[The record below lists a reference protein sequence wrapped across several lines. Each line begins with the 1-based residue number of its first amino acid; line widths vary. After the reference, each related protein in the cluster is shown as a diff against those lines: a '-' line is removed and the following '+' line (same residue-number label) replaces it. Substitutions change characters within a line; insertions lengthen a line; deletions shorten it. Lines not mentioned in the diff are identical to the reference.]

1 MKFKKIFAFVMLMLI
16 SVSGLF
22 FGCTDKYS
30 ALSVTSNVSELELY
44 LGEDTDMQDGAKPSI
59 GTVKFT
65 VNGAGDGVSTDL
77 KISYD
82 HSIIKRLS
90 KEKEGN
96 VTTIT
101 IQALE
106 KGGVCNLVAL
116 TEEGEK
122 SCTVKINAIRRAKS
136 MKIKNDYNPAIFNKA
151 GQSLNLGNPIVF
163 DPIDTTQRIVRYS
176 CDVDGVEITYNEQG
190 AVLTLTQVVNA
201 TEIAVVAQNVE
212 NPALSAE
219 IIVHVIEPIG
229 DDIDDGISI
238 YTQSPLYNAEQNKI
252 TLATKGDENNISFN
266 VDVRAG
272 DEDIYLT
279 YKFLN
284 SDGELVDTVPCV
296 DAELNV
302 FEIRAY
308 AKQIGSCK
316 LVIYV
321 HFEKYSDTPEI
332 SKQVDIEVVE
342 LPSTITINGNASDF
356 SENIYTYY
364 QNNLGRAYT
373 IDVGGVNAYNKK
385 FILATDGGNNLEV
398 MVDDG
403 QGGRLVDV
411 GYTDDIN
418 TPPTPAQDSIID
430 SGKTIYVKGTEANTV
445 SKLYVYAYGTV
456 GRQKVLVR
464 TITLTT
470 LLGSTTVTPDFYAV
484 GDFTPNGYYVQ
495 RGHSLDIDY
504 FVSDGANASG
514 ITLVKQDGSN
524 LDSEDVAS
532 VTIGRGNMPVV
543 TINGK
548 QTGELRCK
556 LVLQN
561 GVESDV
567 FSIVVFDAIEYGD
580 DEGTTGGYKILIDNP
595 QQNSNIANP
604 VFDDYGSL
612 TSVVLSLGSTTKL
625 KLETMPKG
633 AYYTVNYNIFV
644 VNDKND
650 DKLDGRDYATVT
662 SMGYITTLKQ
672 LPETTIIDGEEV
684 AQHLVVEVSVT
695 SLYTRDNGR
704 VDTIESTR
712 QIDLE
717 LYIPLTDVS
726 LSKKTSTI
734 YWLDSLNQ
742 TQVENNLFQDSFS
755 VSLFPRSVPK
765 SKANISWQASSSLRI
780 DSLGDSAVVQAIS
793 KASEAEVSSYTVSV
807 TVRYYSTTIVRYAT
821 IIVKKATKAT
831 SYVSY
836 VGEPNNTEA
845 YFEMGNGESSD
856 SILPSTL
863 QITTKLYS
871 ASGNQNVTFKNV
883 EYNVLNPQIATVDN
897 NGIITPLSAGRTEVE
912 IYPEDLKESG
922 MAPKTITI
930 VVADGLSTET
940 AYKISTEDDFDNIQ
954 NNKFYYLAND
964 ITFTKNIAFTKI
976 ANKFNGQLDGNHHY
990 LFNVSLN
997 NIAGKHYI
1005 FDTISADAKI
1015 KDLNIQA
1022 SFDLQ
1027 MNGDLSVAGLAN
1039 TNMGSIS
1046 NVNIYFVKSNIT
1058 VNTAGNLNIAGLVLD
1073 NQGYVLEC
1081 AVVANID
1088 VKLNKDVQ
1096 PINLPSLYVGGLV
1109 GTNRASIYGLNNNY
1123 QLSSY
1128 DYVQEFDFSGKID
1141 VASGISATKSA
1152 IGGIVA
1158 QNNGIVGSNNNSV
1171 ISGQGYSTDAVI
1183 TATSINNVGGIA
1195 GISNGIINNSLVFA
1209 NITANNN
1216 VGGVVGYVGEWLTNK
1231 TTQSSLSIANR
1242 TETDNTGV
1250 VVNNAIVEMYQDA
1263 KNEQI
1268 NGKVC
1273 GNNNVGGLVGYANG
1287 YFVTSVNN
1295 SGTDDASDDYLD
1307 VAVTKTIIKNSYVQ
1321 TYTNLGVVSGQQN
1334 VGGLVGN
1341 ALYTNIYSS
1350 YANTNLD
1357 AQKSG
1362 GLVGSATDVLV
1373 KNAYSLGSANS
1384 SVFGSIF
1391 GSVLGA
1397 QYQFDG
1403 ASKIQQVYSL
1413 FADKSFVGEGEASNY
1428 VATNS
1433 YVLTNGEST
1442 EVLKTSSQL
1451 KQASTYSGW
1460 KIVTA
1465 EPYNSAEWLLDSA
1478 KNDGYPVLIYSQNN
1492 QVIQKTVPSQID
1504 VTAKQDVEVVDDII
1518 ILNTKTTYKLA
1529 DVIKLTTNVSNSKSA
1544 IYVYS
1549 SDDSVLNVNNT
1560 TNRFSSF
1567 ANVSSRTQKLVTLT
1581 FILSN
1586 NTAVKK
1592 TIQIA
1597 FLDKIE
1603 KFNVESVSVRTK
1615 AQAQIN
1621 AIYAKSKAKDGS
1633 FVDEQVDSSYLLGI
1647 STNQLDTDIVLSDA
1661 DDTLLDGYT
1670 MFGNKIALSGTLAQT
1685 KVFDVTLFYVLYL
1698 DDNTA
1703 KYIPVASYSNF
1714 EVNIYSGATAISI
1727 TNTNLDM
1734 TVLDDNFF
1742 TVTVKTDREDDILLV
1757 DVDSDE
1763 IYFENFGNQNV
1774 VLNGGTIRADKN
1786 EQNKQNAKLILS
1798 VAQFDG
1804 VLDGEMVVTFEIKF
1818 ADQYFSTEKASQFN
1832 KIIRSNLVFMAQSNK
1847 DISKSLQVVA
1857 RPQPIL
1863 KADFT
1868 NYPAGK
1874 IKGNSYTLATLLS
1887 NTLTPGQVGMLV
1899 VDIYPEYA
1907 QFDQIELVSGTDNKG
1922 NSISFIQTAETTL
1935 NGETSYVEIKPNP
1948 ELVQNGILLQRVS
1961 TADLSEQEAKFAF
1974 NGKFFVK
1981 TLIGSNVDYD
1991 QVITITLIA
2000 TSNVINA
2007 NGVVETK
2014 TFKKS
2019 FDIIVN
2025 ATPELKLSFD
2035 GELEKAYVSQ
2045 NGKTEQRNIVV
2056 KGEALN
2062 FDISYEHLSFKTLDY
2077 NVVVNGDTNNTN
2089 GKNIVM
2095 SLNDLAFAVD
2105 TSNYDVGTTL
2115 TIWANGRQTINGL
2128 DELYTSQVIEFTVV
2142 EDIITDVQVNNQ
2154 STDKM
2159 VFVVDEYTPLRVQV
2173 FGHINREDRQDS
2185 SVLSQIESI
2194 INKHEEYWFAS
2205 QKSVQNHWES
2215 WSFDGTDGAAQG
2227 ITSKYYDAYTAY
2239 KRIETE
2245 AEPLDSLF
2253 GIVATNSKSKNNR
2266 FKVEFSYYYQYET
2279 INGKT
2284 TLTLKLNDSNKNK
2297 DMFKTV
2303 SRVYEMDIQVNSDVN
2318 NPVPVY
2324 NIQQFY
2330 EMKSG
2335 LDYIL
2340 MNDLSFG
2347 VDASL
2352 IAGADETKTNEAYKP
2367 FELNVASLDGNSHSI
2382 NIYGNFDVT
2391 DSNLG
2396 AFTQIQTDTVLLNL
2410 DVKYYPAQQ
2419 NQSYAIN
2426 LTIDSSSI
2434 YFGGLTAFNYGIVSN
2449 CNVYY
2454 LGDVQ
2459 ISLADSSGIV
2469 NIAGFVSQN
2478 SGKVTYSSVLGTDWN
2493 DNYNSNKM
2501 ANDGNIKI
2509 ITANN
2514 GNMAGFVN
2522 TNSNLISS
2530 CSVEFVGL
2538 ENDATV
2544 VSQAKVAGFAI
2555 QNGSSARIISSS
2567 VAGQRLI
2574 QEYDYYKIGE
2584 IDSAELVRPLKNG
2597 DSRLLTLFNK
2607 DASNYYFAE
2616 LVSKSIVAGFIY
2628 TNAGEIRNAYSAIP
2642 MATDAR
2648 TSGFVFDNSNGGKI
2662 YTSYTASYYDGKIDK
2677 NTAHSYFVGTNEYGE
2692 VLNDATASDVEYCYY
2707 ITDEKEALEDDVEFK
2722 DPATRLSINIEDD
2735 SSAKSAIQEGSAYVG
2750 FDISLN
2756 SSVWSYGGKYIL
2768 PALNFN
2774 ENNRELR
2781 DAGKF
2786 RRTPVQSYVK
2796 DSSGNNTT
2804 EIKIYFPRSDYAE
2817 TPYTIVNAM
2826 QFVDTFNRY
2835 SATGYFNYNIRLIN
2849 DIDLSSY
2856 AGTEELNNLRNI
2868 VFNGDFDGNG
2878 MTISGIKI
2886 VGLATADGEDIGDSA
2901 SSKTNIYSNVSSA
2914 FGLFN
2919 QIGTATVE
2927 TKINGTSILSIDLN
2941 PSQNKKAQ
2949 VRNLTL
2955 DVKEAARSKSSF
2967 TGILA
2972 GVIVNADIKSVNIKA
2987 DGVTILGRNA
2997 VGGLAGAV
3005 IGNSTL
3011 YDVSVNANVTSS
3023 YTSSVNTKYQ
3033 QNGISEYQPLDY
3045 YTVTVKGSS
3054 NNILID
3060 EIFEKYKDINQN
3072 VTNKSHI
3079 LTKAIKIGGKT
3090 YYSKSLDL
3098 TKDSLGN
3105 NVCNF
3110 SYAGGIAGIVDINTS
3125 GSVFE
3130 LDRGADNFRDQHK
3143 YSQNSADNINN
3154 RQPDINNMVVSGDIT
3169 LLGEVVGGLFGTIN
3183 EDAIVSN
3190 SKFIL
3195 STTDGQRLNGYY
3207 TSGALVGINNG
3218 GAITLSSVEVASQN
3232 VASFD
3237 ENLTNNMAN
3246 SLFNGSNIYPFAI
3259 GGMVGIQN
3267 GGYILSSYSKANVS
3281 NSNAKY
3287 AGGIIGK
3294 LSQYNAE
3301 ALYGFDADNDT
3312 YSQQCRLNKYPL
3324 LEEVYTTANVFAGDK
3339 FESSASQI
3347 TINTT
3352 TGSSLSVNVY
3362 NPTSYVGGIM
3372 GYYDANQYSQFNGVD
3387 GINAFHKAS
3396 GYKVSNDGFM
3406 PVRYNQ
3412 TNGQTYYSINA
3423 DGSYSTKAL
3432 TYSDIMAGY
3441 LGAKT
3446 LSTGRVEYRWF
3457 NGRIGAIAGET
3468 NGAEFGGFGNR
3479 NLYTR
3484 FVYASESISV
3494 ADCKN
3499 ASGTAGLNIN
3509 HVAYASNGKTVFEDV
3524 DTYNYKTLSI
3534 SINQSATDLSD
3545 TTIKKFSK
3553 SEAYLLFRG
3562 KDVNGGTYSTFGQDE
3577 NGMFSGW
3584 NNNWEFKSPVYP
3596 TLKPK
3601 DTNAFVSINTEKDLR
3616 SIRSGGRYRL
3626 ESDIYLT
3633 SPWIPKALTY
3643 ATFTGA
3649 NRTDGLGINGD
3660 RRYNIYNINI
3670 IDDNNTSVDF
3680 GFFSMLSHN
3689 SSVSNINFVFG
3700 TNFTNPNADASQA
3713 YSGQTGFKYDGTA
3726 TNIGLLVGNFGNQKI
3741 ASSVSNC
3748 NIYLQQNQTYNVTLQ
3763 QQANSTTHSVGV
3775 FAGNTNSTSSNI
3787 NKVLINSG
3795 NISCPALDATS
3806 GNLTMATFSKGELN
3820 TKLTVV
3826 NADEGG
3832 TNKNTYVGAFIGNSN
3847 AEISNCAVNG
3857 VDVLYTEEPDSGADN
3872 LYAGGFAGK
3881 LETTKDANNIY
3892 VDSKL
3897 AISLSEYSN
3906 SRTLYVGG
3914 VAGFI
3919 STSGNYDLN
3928 CDLSTNIQVTQTDDA
3943 DKVDVDSAYIGGVVG
3958 EAYNLSAKKPKDYTI
3973 QSLSIAN
3980 LNIKN
3985 ANIGGFAGKLNNC
3998 TIGATSSS
4006 DKLIS
4011 TNVNLDAININ
4022 INNTAN
4028 DSDVKIGGFAGA
4040 IYNGATINNTM
4051 ANFEEMVVSTN
4062 SKNIFVGG
4070 FVGVNDS
4077 ASKLTIAN
4085 CMANGSI
4092 GSTATISS
4100 SADASYYLAG
4110 FVASGYG
4117 NTSGTGQV
4125 STLKITNSASDVS
4138 LSFTTSTANMYVA
4151 GFAQDLTSGSALSG
4165 NVSLGDIIYAS
4176 QLTKSKSTALESS
4189 LFGGKIGGFTTDGSL
4204 VNGGANYSLA
4214 TIYAVGKTAYDG
4226 DTYNQQAE
4234 NIRATSFKDNDNI
4247 YYNYNLSGVK
4257 QKTTLGKEV
4266 TYLQLINGKYS
4277 DTDSTRLEFAGAS
4290 SILKS
4295 LLDNGKQNDNNVY
4308 NILYGT
4314 NSKLSPVVITS
4325 DGDAI
4330 YATKIS
4336 VLNTD
4341 SSIAMSI
4348 TEDFTGKLISNSSAT
4363 ATALTLNN
4371 KNFSVGLLGFVSGVE
4386 LCARDESNKIFTLT
4400 SPISSNNGYIFN
4412 TVSTGYIKYNDDS
4425 QEKNISGFLN
4435 VNNGIVNACGSMTY
4449 LDTNNSVEASA
4460 NGFVTTNSG
4469 VIANSYASNVYYNFA
4484 GNTNM
4489 PVIDSTHSIS
4499 GFVKKAQ
4506 SGIII
4511 NCFASANVFDATTLD
4526 QKFVNFGTQNSETW
4540 TTTNYTNVYAFVSN
4554 AGIFVAEKTIQNCYF
4569 DNQSNSNGIR
4579 YQKKRNFSFKISIQ
4593 NDNTATGLAYATLK
4607 QKSRVMFNSDQN
4619 ENVNFG
4625 YAIPFSYKTTTNS
4638 VSTSNLGLVGALNT
4652 GDNSKGYPYLVN
4664 NIGRYN
4670 DVVNTLNS
4678 STIKPAKLYARLVNN
4693 IDAKGGF
4700 AQSLNLDIST
4710 KTNDSQKTIIQIS
4723 NNAPYAIYN
4732 AKVQN
4737 VATNDN
4743 MGLLSADDIYLNNF
4757 GVIGEFAGDVSLVTN
4772 ASLVVSYA
4780 KNITATNSFAIAT
4793 KETLLN
4799 QVQNFGLLLGC
4810 ADIASIN
4817 KCFANGDI
4825 AIETTIPDDKKDTSV
4840 GTLAGKILGANTA
4853 LDNLPGLAFL
4863 KPAIA
4868 NNSFASGTITIK
4880 QHANSKGGSMYVAGL
4895 VGQYFQVF
4903 SNTKKSSGIKDPID
4917 IDKPIGPIQPKP
4929 NKINFLNSYSNVT
4942 IKDYTNDDTYKKE
4955 LVSAI
4960 ANAWIF
4966 AFNGA
4971 ELIFDNI
4978 YSSSDISLCKYSNE
4992 SKSWLTNTYDTFV
5005 SGINN
5010 LSEFSAN
5017 SNHYPIQSVFA
5028 TADNRTAEIIY
5039 NALNINDSKATGS
5052 KMSPLPLSIKVVNA
5066 NDKTA
5071 SLSTELESK
5080 YYYIDKNYNLR
5091 GSDISTQD
5099 NIKLQYL
5106 TGSPK
5111 MIIGG
5116 GKTISV
5122 DNGGRDSLFDGD
5134 DGFEGDGIISNLTLT
5149 NIALATK
5156 FTGYAYAI
5164 TTNGTLT
5171 SSYGF
5176 ANEMSNAVIY
5186 NCKSSGEIIQKSS
5199 TTYGG
5204 YYSASGF
5211 ANNISDTIFRD
5222 VTSTPTIDIKQYDYE
5237 INNYDIAISGIGYG
5251 ANNIIGDLTID
5262 ISKANA
5268 KSAKMKSGFVV
5279 GGISG
5284 YADAII
5290 GSKFYFNLKALKIA
5304 STISGNV
5311 NTTAVTP
5318 VAFGGLFGFARYLD
5332 LSNVSIQKSD
5342 IYLVVV
5348 NILDISNKNS
5358 IIYIGGLVGRGGINK
5373 LTFGSN
5379 MTISYYGTSARY
5391 YVGGLTGSAGYFDV
5405 GTSTSN
5411 SIVVNGEI
5419 KFSASCGNSISYV
5432 GGIAGVGYGT
5442 IQNVNISGKTTFTD
5456 VASKSTDYFGGVVGY
5471 LDQPDA
5477 EIKNITSTA
5486 LVAGVSTATKQDD
5499 YSETTSIYDARTLG
5513 GSGNTNYQSNSIAIP
5528 LAVGGIIGRLGNSA
5542 TIGLNVRKP
5551 SGDVRGL
5558 IDMRLGVYENPNGDI
5573 RIGGSKNSDDYKQLL
5588 TNTEKFQARVGGYV
5602 GLTSDSKTTKPA
5614 QSKTVVPG
5622 WNRNWFSSPHA
5633 DYLQIDAYP
5642 RHASGYEEQY
5652 FYIPATFTNK
5662 DGDTYVYTLNRAGY
5676 YKIAGLDGSNVYV
5689 DFGDKDAKNNI
5700 ERTGAPFADKNGNP
5714 YHMDGD
5720 LMYYTTSVSNFN
5732 YANWIGGGVT
5742 TFYSSSEFGTDK
5754 NPDIAN
5760 TTTNDYYG
5768 KLNGTAM
5775 FVMYDGATNNWN
5787 HNAFYW
5793 KDDLAQATTTIG
5805 SASTM
5810 QNEIKVFAGFMYGDD
5825 SNPYDIRYYCY
5836 NRSFWLV
5843 PGTELYKTTDNG
5855 DGWQCKYLKFYPT
5868 QHWAGPVVGGVLS

>member
-65 VNGAGDGVSTDL
+65 VNGAGEGVSTNL
-77 KISYD
+77 KLSYD
-82 HSIIKRLS
+82 HSLIKILS
-90 KEKEGN
+90 NKKEDN
-96 VTTIT
+96 VTTVT
-101 IQALE
+101 VQALE
-106 KGGVCNLVAL
+106 EGGGVSNLVAL

-122 SCTVKINAIRRAKS
+122 SCSVKINAIRRATNMQVKS
-136 MKIKNDYNPAIFNKA
+136 NYNPAIFNKA

-163 DPIDTTQRIVRYS
+163 TPNNTTQKTIKYS
-176 CDVDGVEITYNEQG
+176 CDVEGVEITDNEQG
-190 AVLTLTQVVNA
+190 TVLTLTQVVNA
-201 TEIAVVAQNVE
+201 TEIVVVAQNAE
-212 NPALSAE
+212 NPALSTE
-219 IIVHVIEPIG
+219 IVVHVIEPIG

-252 TLATKGDENNISFN
+252 TLATNGGESDISFN

-272 DEDIYLT
+272 EEKIYLT

-321 HFEKYSDTPEI
+321 HFENYSDTPEI
-332 SKQVDIEVVE
+332 SKQVDIQVVE
-342 LPSTITINGNASDF
+342 LPSTISINGNTSDF

-373 IDVGGVNAYNKK
+373 INVGSVLAYNKK
-385 FILATDGGNNLEV
+385 FMLATDGSNNLEV

-411 GYTDDIN
+411 GYTDDVN
-418 TPPTPAQDSIID
+418 NPPTPAPDSIFD
-430 SGKTIYVKGTEANTV
+430 NGQTIYVKGVEANTV

-456 GRQKVLVR
+456 GHQKVLVR

-470 LLGSTTVTPDFYAV
+470 LLGSTSVTPDFYPV
-484 GDFTPNGYYVQ
+484 GNFTPNGYYVQ
-495 RGHSLDIDY
+495 TGRSLEIDY

-524 LDSEDVAS
+524 LAGDDVAS
-532 VTIGRGNMPVV
+532 VTVGRGSMPVV

-548 QTGELRCK
+548 RAGELRCK
-556 LVLQN
+556 LILQN

-567 FSIVVFDAIEYGD
+567 FSIVVFDAIEYANA
-580 DEGTTGGYKILIDNP
+580 EGTTGGYKILIDDP

-625 KLETMPKG
+625 KLETTPKS
-633 AYYTVNYNIFV
+633 AYYTVSYNIFV

-650 DKLDGRDYATVT
+650 DRLDGRDYATVT
-662 SMGYITTLKQ
+662 STGYITTLKQ
-672 LPETTIIDGEEV
+672 LPETTVIDGEEV
-684 AQHLVVEVSVT
+684 AQHLIVEVLVT
-695 SLYTRDNGR
+695 SLYTKDNGR
-704 VDTIESTR
+704 ADAIESTR
-712 QIDLE
+712 QINLE

-742 TQVENNLFQDSFS
+742 TQVENYLFQDSFS

-765 SKANISWQASSSLRI
+765 SKANISWQASSSLQI
-780 DSLGDSAVVQAIS
+780 SSFGDSAVVQAIS

-845 YFEMGNGESSD
+845 YFEIGNGESSG
-856 SILPSTL
+856 SISPSTL

-871 ASGNQNVTFKNV
+871 ASGNQDVTFKNV
-883 EYNVLNPQIATVDN
+883 EYNVLNPQIAGVDS
-897 NGIITPLSAGRTEVE
+897 NGVITPLSAGRTEVE

-930 VVADGLSTET
+930 IVADGLSTET
-940 AYKISTEDDFDNIQ
+940 AYKISTEDDFNNIQ
-954 NNKFYYLAND
+954 NNKFYYVAND

-976 ANKFNGQLDGNHHY
+976 TDKFNGQLDGNNHY

-1005 FDTISADAKI
+1005 FETISEDAKI

-1027 MNGDLSVAGLAN
+1027 MNGNLSVAGLAN
-1039 TNMGSIS
+1039 TNLGSIS
-1046 NVNIYFVKSNIT
+1046 NVNIYFVKSSIT
-1058 VNTAGNLNIAGLVLD
+1058 VNTAGNLNVAGLVLD

-1088 VKLNKDVQ
+1088 VKLSQNVQ
-1096 PINLPSLYVGGLV
+1096 SINLPSLYVGGLI
-1109 GTNRASIYGLNNNY
+1109 GTNKASIYGLNNNY
-1123 QLSSY
+1123 QLNSY
-1128 DYVQEFDFSGKID
+1128 DFVQDFDFSGKID
-1141 VASGISATKSA
+1141 VASSISATKSA

-1158 QNNGIVGSNNNSV
+1158 QNNGIVGSNNNSI
-1171 ISGQGYSTDAVI
+1171 ISSQGFSTDAVI
-1183 TATSINNVGGIA
+1183 TATGISNVGGIA
-1195 GISNGIINNSLVFA
+1195 GVSNGIINNALVFA

-1242 TETDNTGV
+1242 TETDSVSV

-1263 KNEQI
+1263 KDEQI
-1268 NGKVC
+1268 NGKIC
-1273 GNNNVGGLVGYANG
+1273 GQNNVGGLVGYAKG
-1287 YFVTSVNN
+1287 YFVTSVNSN
-1295 SGTDDASDDYLD
+1295 GTDGDASDDYLD
-1307 VAVTKTIIKNSYVQ
+1307 VAVSKTIIKNSYVQ
-1321 TYTNLGVVSGQQN
+1321 TYANLSKISGQQN

-1350 YANTNLD
+1350 YANANLD

-1362 GLVGSATDVLV
+1362 GLVGSVTDVLV
-1373 KNAYSLGSANS
+1373 KNAYSLGTTNS

-1391 GSVLGA
+1391 GSVQGA

-1413 FADKSFVGEGEASNY
+1413 FADKDFVGEGEDSNY

-1433 YVLTNGEST
+1433 YALTNGEST

-1451 KQASTYSGW
+1451 KQTSTYNGW
-1460 KIVTA
+1460 NIVTV
-1465 EPYNSAEWLLDSA
+1465 EPYNNAEWLLDST

-1492 QVIQKTVPSQID
+1492 QIIQKTVPSQIN

-1518 ILNTKTTYKLA
+1518 IINTKTAYKLA

-1567 ANVSSRTQKLVTLT
+1567 ASISSRTQKLVTLT

-1647 STNQLDTDIVLSDA
+1647 STNQLDTDIVLSDS

-1714 EVNIYSGATAISI
+1714 EVNIYSGATAVSI

-1742 TVTVKTDREDDILLV
+1742 TVTVKTDKEDDVLLV

-1763 IYFENFGNQNV
+1763 IYFENFGNQSV
-1774 VLNGGTIRADKN
+1774 VLNGGKIRADKN

-1818 ADQYFSTEKASQFN
+1818 ADQYFSTDKASQFN
-1832 KIIRSNLVFMAQSNK
+1832 KIIQSNIVFNAQSNAN
-1847 DISKSLQVVA
+1847 ISKSLQVVA

-1948 ELVQNGILLQRVS
+1948 ELVKNGILLQRVS
-1961 TADLSEQEAKFAF
+1961 TADLSGQETQFAF

-1991 QVITITLIA
+1991 QVITIKLIA
-2000 TSNVINA
+2000 TSNIINA
-2007 NGVVETK
+2007 SGVVETK
-2014 TFKKS
+2014 TFEKS

-2035 GELEKAYVSQ
+2035 GEPEKAYVSQ

-2077 NVVVNGDTNNTN
+2077 NVVVNGDTKNVN

-2128 DELYTSQVIEFTVV
+2128 DELYTSQVMEFTVV
-2142 EDIITDVQVNNQ
+2142 EDIVTDIQVNSQ

-2159 VFVVDEYTPLRVQV
+2159 AFVVDEYTPLRVQV
-2173 FGHINREDRQDS
+2173 FGHINREDRQNS
-2185 SVLSQIESI
+2185 SALSQIESI
-2194 INKHEEYWFAS
+2194 INKHEAYWFAS
-2205 QKSVQNHWES
+2205 QKSVQNPWES
-2215 WSFDGTDGAAQG
+2215 WSFDGSESTEQG
-2227 ITSKYYDAYTAY
+2227 IVSKYYDAYTVY

-2253 GIVATNSKSKNNR
+2253 GVVATNSKSTSNR

-2284 TLTLKLNDSNKNK
+2284 VLSLKLNDSNKNK

-2352 IAGADETKTNEAYKP
+2352 IADGDETKTSEAYKP
-2367 FELNVASLDGNSHSI
+2367 FALNVASLDGNSHSI
-2382 NIYGNFDVT
+2382 NIYGNFDIT

-2426 LTIDSSSI
+2426 LNINSSSI

-2459 ISLADSSGIV
+2459 ISLTDSAGVV

-2493 DNYNSNKM
+2493 DNYNSNKS
-2501 ANDGNIKI
+2501 ANGGNIKI

-2584 IDSAELVRPLKNG
+2584 IDGAELVRPLKNG
-2597 DSRLLTLFNK
+2597 DSRLSTLFNK

-2642 MATDAR
+2642 MATEAR

-2692 VLNDATASDVEYCYY
+2692 VLNDATTSDVEYCYY

-2735 SSAKSAIQEGSAYVG
+2735 SSAKSAIQEGGAYVG
-2750 FDISLN
+2750 FDISRN

-2835 SATGYFNYNIRLIN
+2835 SASGYFNYNIRLIN

-2856 AGTEELNNLRNI
+2856 AGTAELNNLRNI

-2886 VGLATADGEDIGDSA
+2886 VGLTTADGEDVGDSV

-2927 TKINGTSILSIDLN
+2927 TKVNGTSILSVDLN
-2941 PSQNKKAQ
+2941 PSQSKKAQ

-2955 DVKEAARSKSSF
+2955 DVKEVARSKSSF

-3033 QNGISEYQPLDY
+3033 QNGVSEYQPLDY

-3060 EIFEKYKDINQN
+3060 EIFEKYKDINSN
-3072 VTNKSHI
+3072 ITNKSHI
-3079 LTKAIKIGGKT
+3079 LTKTIKIGGKT

-3125 GSVFE
+3125 DSVFE
-3130 LDRGADNFRDQHK
+3130 LDRGADNFKAQQK

-3183 EDAIVSN
+3183 EDVIVSN

-3207 TSGALVGINNG
+3207 TSGAIVGINNG

-3246 SLFNGSNIYPFAI
+3246 SLFNGSNIYPYAI

-3301 ALYGFDADNDT
+3301 ELYGFDADNDT

-3339 FESSASQI
+3339 FESSTSQI

-3352 TGSSLSVNVY
+3352 TGSSLSVYVY
-3362 NPTSYVGGIM
+3362 NPTSYVGGIV

-3387 GINAFHKAS
+3387 GINAFHKVS
-3396 GYKVSNDGFM
+3396 GYKADNDGFM

-3446 LSTGRVEYRWF
+3446 LSTGKIEYRWF

-3468 NGAEFGGFGNR
+3468 KGAEFGAFGNR

-3509 HVAYASNGKTVFEDV
+3509 HVAFAQNGKTVFDEV
-3524 DTYNYKTLSI
+3524 DSYNYKTLSI
-3534 SINQSATDLSD
+3534 SINQSATDVSD
-3545 TTIKKFSK
+3545 TTIKKFSN

-3562 KDVNGGTYSTFGQDE
+3562 KDVNGGTYSTYGQDE

-3601 DTNAFVSINTEKDLR
+3601 DTNAFVSINTEKELR

-3633 SPWIPKALTY
+3633 SPWIPKALAY
-3643 ATFTGA
+3643 VTFTGA

-3670 IDDNNTSVDF
+3670 IDDNNASVDF

-3700 TNFTNPNADASQA
+3700 TSFTNPNSDAEQTYA
-3713 YSGQTGFKYDGTA
+3713 GQTGFKYNGTA

-3748 NIYLQQNQTYNVTLQ
+3748 NIYLQQNQTYSVTLQ

-3795 NISCPALDATS
+3795 NISCPVLDATS
-3806 GNLTMATFSKGELN
+3806 GNLAMAAFSKGELN

-3826 NADEGG
+3826 DADESG

-3857 VDVLYTEEPDSGADN
+3857 VDVLYSEELDAGADN
-3872 LYAGGFAGK
+3872 LYVGGFAGK
-3881 LETTKDANNIY
+3881 LETTKDANSIY

-3897 AISLSEYSN
+3897 SILLSEYSN
-3906 SRTLYVGG
+3906 SRKLYVGG

-3928 CDLSTNIQVTQTDDA
+3928 CDLSTNIKVTQIDGA
-3943 DKVDVDSAYIGGVVG
+3943 DEVNVDTAYIGGVIG
-3958 EAYNLSAKKPKDYTI
+3958 EAYNLTVKKPKDYAI
-3973 QSLSIAN
+3973 QSLSIAK

-3985 ANIGGFAGKLNNC
+3985 TNIGGFAGKLNNC

-4011 TNVNLDAININ
+4011 TNVNLDAINID

-4028 DSDVKIGGFAGA
+4028 DSDVRIGGFAGA
-4040 IYNGATINNTM
+4040 ISNGATVNNTM
-4051 ANFEEMVVSTN
+4051 ANFGEMVVSTN

-4070 FVGVNDS
+4070 FVGTND
-4077 ASKLTIAN
+4077 ADSKLTIAN

-4092 GSTATISS
+4092 GSTAKISS

-4117 NTSGTGQV
+4117 NTSGTSQV
-4125 STLKITNSASDVS
+4125 STLKITNSASDVC
-4138 LSFTTSTANMYVA
+4138 LSFTDSTENMHVA

-4176 QLTKSKSTALESS
+4176 QITKSKATAVKTN
-4189 LFGGKIGGFTTDGSL
+4189 LFSGKIGGFTTDGTLADGS
-4204 VNGGANYSLA
+4204 ANCSLA

-4226 DTYNQQAE
+4226 STYNQQVE
-4234 NIRATSFKDNDNI
+4234 NIRATSFKDSDNI

-4277 DTDSTRLEFAGAS
+4277 DADSTRLEFAGAS

-4295 LLDNGKQNDNNVY
+4295 LLDNGKQDDNNVY
-4308 NILYGT
+4308 NTLYGA

-4325 DGDAI
+4325 DGDTI
-4330 YATKIS
+4330 DATKIS
-4336 VLNTD
+4336 VLNTN
-4341 SSIAMSI
+4341 SSITMSI
-4348 TEDFTGKLISNSSAT
+4348 ADDFTGKLVSNSSEIAT
-4363 ATALTLNN
+4363 TLALKN
-4371 KNFSVGLLGFVSGVE
+4371 KNLSVGSLGFISGVE
-4386 LCARDESNKIFTLT
+4386 LCASGESDKTFTLT
-4400 SPISSNNGYIFN
+4400 SPINLNNGYIFN
-4412 TVSTGYIKYNDDS
+4412 TVSTGYIKFDNNLLLK
-4425 QEKNISGFLN
+4425 QISGFIN
-4435 VNNGIVNACGSMTY
+4435 SNNGLINACGSMTY
-4449 LDTNNSVEASA
+4449 LDTDNSIEASA
-4460 NGFVTTNSG
+4460 NGFVASNTG

-4484 GNTNM
+4484 GNSQM
-4489 PVIDSTHSIS
+4489 PIVDNTHLIS
-4499 GFVKKAQ
+4499 GFVKTATR
-4506 SGIII
+4506 GVVI
-4511 NCFASANVFDATTLD
+4511 NCFASANVFDAINLVAKLVKVGNTSTLL
-4526 QKFVNFGTQNSETW
+4526 
-4540 TTTNYTNVYAFVSN
+4540 TTTNYTNIYAFVSN
-4554 AGIFVAEKTIQNCYF
+4554 PGITGINGSTTIQNCYF
-4569 DNQSNSNGIR
+4569 DNQSNSNGVIL
-4579 YQKKRNFSFKISIQ
+4579 KGVNTVTK
-4593 NDNTATGLAYATLK
+4593 NDNTATGLAYAKLK
-4607 QKSRVMFNSDQN
+4607 QTSKDMFNAVQN

-4625 YAIPFSYKTTTNS
+4625 YAIPFSYKTTTKG
-4638 VSTSNLGLVGALNT
+4638 VSSSNLGLLGSLST
-4652 GDNSKGYPYLVN
+4652 GNNSDDYPYVVN

-4678 STIKPAKLYARLVNN
+4678 STTEATKMYAKLVSN
-4693 IDAKGGF
+4693 IDAKGDF
-4700 AQSLNLDIST
+4700 VQSLNLDTST
-4710 KTNDSQKTIIQIS
+4710 KTSDSKQTIIQIS
-4723 NNAPYAIYN
+4723 NSAPYAIYN

-4737 VATNDN
+4737 VAVNGN
-4743 MGLLSADDIYLNNF
+4743 MGLLSADYIRLQNF
-4757 GVIGEFAGDVSLVTN
+4757 GVIGKFAGDVSLVTR
-4772 ASLVVSYA
+4772 ASLVVPYA
-4780 KNITATNSFAIAT
+4780 KKFFAYNSFAIAT
-4793 KETLLN
+4793 EQTSLN
-4799 QVQNFGLLLGC
+4799 QVQNFGLLLGY

-4817 KCFANGDI
+4817 GCFANGDI
-4825 AIETTIPDDKKDTSV
+4825 TIESTIPNSSNNTFI
-4840 GTLAGKILGANTA
+4840 GTLAGKIFSANIA
-4853 LDNLPGLAFL
+4853 DKISLLLATNV
-4863 KPAIA
+4863 IS
-4868 NNSFASGTITIK
+4868 NSFASGTTIIA
-4880 QHANSKGGSMYVAGL
+4880 QGANSQGGSLYVAGL
-4895 VGQYFQVF
+4895 IGYFVQ
-4903 SNTKKSSGIKDPID
+4903 NLTKTEANGIR
-4917 IDKPIGPIQPKP
+4917 
-4929 NKINFLNSYSNVT
+4929 FLNSYSNVT
-4942 IKDYTNDDTYKKE
+4942 IKDYTNDDAYKKE
-4955 LVSAI
+4955 CISAI
-4960 ANAWIF
+4960 SNTQIF
-4966 AFNGA
+4966 ALRAQKITFEA
-4971 ELIFDNI
+4971 T
-4978 YSSSDISLCKYSNE
+4978 YSSSDISLCRYSSALDNA
-4992 SKSWLTNTYDTFV
+4992 STNTYDNFV
-5005 SGINN
+5005 SGINK
-5010 LSEFSAN
+5010 LTAFSAN
-5017 SNHYPIQSVFA
+5017 SNHYPVQSAFV
-5028 TADNRTAEIIY
+5028 TAGNRTAEIIY
-5039 NALNINDSKATGS
+5039 NALNISDSETTGS
-5052 KMSPLPLSIKVVNA
+5052 KMSPLPLSIKTVNA
-5066 NDKTA
+5066 NDKSA
-5071 SLSTELESK
+5071 SLSAKLESK
-5080 YYYIDKNYNLR
+5080 YYYIDKNYSLR

-5099 NIKLQYL
+5099 NIKFQYL
-5106 TGSPK
+5106 TGEPK
-5111 MIIGG
+5111 MIIGA

-5122 DNGGRDSLFDGD
+5122 DNGGCDSLFDGGN
-5134 DGFEGDGIISNLTLT
+5134 GFEGDGVISNLTLT

-5186 NCKSSGEIIQKSS
+5186 NCTSSGAITQKSS

-5204 YYSASGF
+5204 YRSASGF

-5222 VTSTPTIDIKQYDYE
+5222 VTSTPTIDIKQSVGKV
-5237 INNYDIAISGIGYG
+5237 NNYDFAIGGIGYG

-5268 KSAKMKSGFVV
+5268 TSVKMNNGFAV
-5279 GGISG
+5279 GGIAG
-5284 YADAII
+5284 YVNPN
-5290 GSKFYFNLKALKIA
+5290 SNSYFYFNLKTLKIN
-5304 STISGNV
+5304 STISGKIGHISV
-5311 NTTAVTP
+5311 DP
-5318 VAFGGLFGFARYLD
+5318 IYFGGLFGIARSSD
-5332 LSNVSIQKSD
+5332 LSNVSMQNSIIDLQITNS
-5342 IYLVVV
+5342 
-5348 NILDISNKNS
+5348 LDDSNKYNK
-5358 IIYIGGLVGRGGINK
+5358 IYIGGLVGLGEIGE
-5373 LTFGSN
+5373 LTFNSD
-5379 MTISYYGTSARY
+5379 MPISYSGASAQY
-5391 YVGGLTGSAGYFDV
+5391 YVGGIVGSSASLEV
-5405 GTSTSN
+5405 GTSKSN
-5411 SIVVNGEI
+5411 SVYVE
-5419 KFSASCGNSISYV
+5419 GNIQINANANNSNANI
-5432 GGIAGVGYGT
+5432 GGIVGRANGK
-5442 IQNVNISGKTTFTD
+5442 IQNVYIAGTTFLLD
-5456 VASKSTDYFGGVVGY
+5456 SRSKSTSYFGGVVGS
-5471 LDQPDA
+5471 LMGSIAQ
-5477 EIKNITSTA
+5477 ITNVKSTA
-5486 LVAGVSTATKQDD
+5486 LVAADSTATEQDD
-5499 YSETTSIYDARTLG
+5499 YSKATSIYDARRLG

-5528 LAVGGIIGRLGNSA
+5528 LAVGGIVGYLDSQA
-5542 TIGLNVRKP
+5542 TILSGVEKL

-5558 IDMRLGVYENPNGDI
+5558 INMGLGSKEYYVNPNGDV
-5573 RIGGSKNSDDYKQLL
+5573 RISGSKNSDDYKKLL
-5588 TNTEKFQARVGGYV
+5588 KNTEKFQVKVGGYV
-5602 GLTSDSKTTKPA
+5602 GLTNSSQISSQPTSRD
-5614 QSKTVVPG
+5614 TVYPG
-5622 WNRNWFSSPHA
+5622 WDRNMFTSPHLQ
-5633 DYLQIDAYP
+5633 YLQIDAYP
-5642 RHASGYEEQY
+5642 RKASGATEQY
-5652 FYIPATFTNK
+5652 FYIPATYTNTEGGINYYAANK
-5662 DGDTYVYTLNRAGY
+5662 AGY
-5676 YKIAGLDGSNVYV
+5676 YKIGGLNDSNVYV
-5689 DFGDKDAKNNI
+5689 DFGDRDVKNNI
-5700 ERTGAPFADKNGNP
+5700 GRPYEYTDKNGNS
-5714 YHMDGD
+5714 YYMDGS
-5720 LMYYTTSVSNFN
+5720 LKYYITNVHNFN
-5732 YANWIGGGVT
+5732 YATWIGDGVET
-5742 TFYSSSEFGTDK
+5742 VGSFSEFGTSK
-5754 NPDIAN
+5754 NPYL
-5760 TTTNDYYG
+5760 TSETTNDYYG
-5768 KLNGTAM
+5768 KLNGGAM
-5775 FVMYDGATNNWN
+5775 FVMYDGATSNWN
-5787 HNAFYW
+5787 HNAFYF
-5793 KDDLAQATTTIG
+5793 KDDLVTAKSTIG
-5805 SASTM
+5805 SDSTM
-5810 QNEIKVFAGFMYGDD
+5810 KNNVKVFAGFLYGIED
-5825 SNPYDIRYYCY
+5825 YDTVSYYCK
-5836 NRSFWLV
+5836 NRSYWLV
-5843 PGTELYKTTDNG
+5843 PGTEFYSENTGKG
-5855 DGWQCKYLKFYPT
+5855 YQSKYLNFYPT
-5868 QHWAGPVVGGVLS
+5868 QHWAGPIVGGVLG